1 MVDETMEKTSFII
14 FSGILVLLVTSA
26 TLATFFYLK
35 VGPFEDEA
43 SAAAALGSNG
53 TTTSNLWRRPEEFTT
68 LVPLSKKSIRLL
80 CRDRKEKKTLTLL
93 CKSVSMFFYD

>member
-43 SAAAALGSNG
+43 AAEAAVLGSNG

-68 LVPLSKKSIRLL
+68 LVPLSKKSIRVL
-80 CRDRKEKKTLTLL
+80 CREYQEKKDARVFY
-93 CKSVSMFFYD
+93 VSL

>member
-43 SAAAALGSNG
+43 AAALGSNG

-68 LVPLSKKSIRLL
+68 LVPLSKKSIRVL
-80 CRDRKEKKTLTLL
+80 CREYQEKKDARVFY
-93 CKSVSMFFYD
+93 VSL